1 MRIGIEGIN
10 HQPAFYHQCFPWA
23 LDRTFLWGFWSVRS
37 MLVSLMAS
45 ALDAIREDAAMR
57 G

>member
-23 LDRTFLWGFWSVRS
+23 LDRTFFWGFWSVRS